1 MEAAEALA
9 VVIRA
14 MRREKGLSQDDL
26 NTIDLS
32 YLGRIERGEV
42 NITVDILVRLAS
54 ILELDAAV
62 LILMATSLQSQE
74 PFTDA
79 LKRLTK
85 QLNRIKKDG
94 IDLEI
99 EALSSAGKLRPG
111 RPAGSGAAQKAAE
124 ANRMKNAGV
133 PVIEIGRA
141 LGLSETTVRRYLKTP
156 PSP

>member
-1 MEAAEALA
+1 MEAAKALA
-9 VVIRA
+9 VVIRV

-42 NITVDILVRLAS
+42 NITIDILIRLAT

-94 IDLEI
+94 IDLQM

-111 RPAGSGAAQKAAE
+111 RPARTGAAQKAAE
-124 ANRMKNAGV
+124 AVRMKNAGV
-133 PVIEIGRA
+133 SIAEIGSA
-141 LGLSETTVRRYLKTP
+141 LELSATTVRRYLKTP
-156 PSP
+156 PSS